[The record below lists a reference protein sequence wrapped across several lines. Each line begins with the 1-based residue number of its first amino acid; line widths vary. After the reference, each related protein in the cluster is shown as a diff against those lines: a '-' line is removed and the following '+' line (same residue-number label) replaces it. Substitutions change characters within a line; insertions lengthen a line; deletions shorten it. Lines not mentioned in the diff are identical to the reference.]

1 MHVQQVVDVLEIANN
16 DLPVV
21 EARFK
26 RLRNDVSIL
35 QYQKYVC
42 KKNLYQMNN
51 QIETT
56 SRLLN
61 SFRISC
67 ERERREVEH
76 LYNEKGK
83 ARGYRNRI

>member
-1 MHVQQVVDVLEIANN
+1 
-16 DLPVV
+16 
-21 EARFK
+21 
-26 RLRNDVSIL
+26 
-35 QYQKYVC
+35 
-42 KKNLYQMNN
+42 MNN
-51 QIETT
+51 QIATT